1 MSDFD
6 ICRFPLRVE
15 HTWCFSDFHL
25 PDFGALYSNQMAL
38 PTITEQNIKDLLPSV
53 TGAIPSG
60 RGGQK
65 IVFRIELEGQA
76 FALKFALLSDA
87 FQPDIADIDETVL
100 RARRETQIMQECKSP
115 HIVKVG
121 PVDLGTAAI
130 DGQNVLYF
138 SEEFIDGQALSDAI
152 RESGPLTVPSV
163 VKLGQQMCSAID
175 ELWSLGKIHRDIKP
189 SNIMQRS
196 HETNF
201 VLLDAGL
208 AFDVAGE
215 SISAGFLVGTMAYF
229 SPEQFDYTNRRVMDF
244 RSDMFSLGVTL
255 YEAATGQHPFL
266 SPTTSTPH
274 LYTKI
279 TKHNPPSPSSI
290 NPLIPG
296 SLDKV
301 ILRMM
306 GKSPHLRYRRISQLQ
321 EALALI

>member
-1 MSDFD
+1 
-6 ICRFPLRVE
+6 
-15 HTWCFSDFHL
+15 
-25 PDFGALYSNQMAL
+25 MAL
-38 PTITEQNIKDLLPSV
+38 PTITEQNIKDLLPDV
-53 TGAIPSG
+53 TSAALVG

-65 IVFRIELEGQA
+65 IVFRIELNGQV

-87 FQPDIADIDETVL
+87 FQPDVADIDETVL

-115 HIVKVG
+115 YVVKAG
-121 PVDLGTAAI
+121 PIELGTASI

-138 SEEFIDGQALSDAI
+138 SEEFIDGHALTEVI
-152 RESGPLTVPSV
+152 RKGGPLPPASV
-163 VKLGQQMCSAID
+163 VQLGQQMCLAID
-175 ELWSLGKIHRDIKP
+175 ELWALGKIHRDIKP
-189 SNIMQRS
+189 GNIMQRS
-196 HETNF
+196 DGATY
-201 VLLDAGL
+201 VLLDTGL

-255 YEAATGQHPFL
+255 YEAATGQHPFF

-274 LYTKI
+274 LFTKI
-279 TKHNPPSPSSI
+279 TKHNPPPPSSL
-290 NPLIPG
+290 NPEIPA

-321 EALALI
+321 EALALTEEK

>member
-1 MSDFD
+1 M
-6 ICRFPLRVE
+6 
-15 HTWCFSDFHL
+15 T
-25 PDFGALYSNQMAL
+25 L
-38 PTITEQNIKDLLPSV
+38 PTITEQNIIDLLPAV
-53 TGAIPSG
+53 TSAVPAG

-65 IVFRIELEGQA
+65 IVFRIELDGRP
-76 FALKFALLSDA
+76 FALKFALLSGA
-87 FQPDIADIDETVL
+87 FQADIADIDETVL

-115 HIVKVG
+115 YMVKAG
-121 PVDLGTAAI
+121 PVELGTASIA
-130 DGQNVLYF
+130 GQNVLYF
-138 SEEFIDGQALSDAI
+138 SEEFINGRSLSEVIGQNGALPTA
-152 RESGPLTVPSV
+152 SV
-163 VKLGQQMCSAID
+163 VQLGRQMCSAID

-189 SNIMQRS
+189 GNIMQRADGTT
-196 HETNF
+196 H

-244 RSDMFSLGVTL
+244 RSDIFSLGVTL
-255 YEAATGQHPFL
+255 YEAATGQHPFF

-274 LYTKI
+274 LFTKI
-279 TKHNPPSPSSI
+279 TKHNPPAPSSI
-290 NPLIPG
+290 NPAIPG

-306 GKSPHLRYRRISQLQ
+306 GKSPHLRYRRVSQLQ

>member
-1 MSDFD
+1 
-6 ICRFPLRVE
+6 
-15 HTWCFSDFHL
+15 
-25 PDFGALYSNQMAL
+25 MAL

-53 TGAIPSG
+53 TAAIPAG
-60 RGGQK
+60 HGGQK
-65 IVFRIELEGQA
+65 IVFRIDLGAQS
-76 FALKFALLSDA
+76 FALKFALLSDT

-100 RARRETQIMQECKSP
+100 RARRETQIMQECQSP
-115 HIVKVG
+115 HIVKAG
-121 PVDLGTAAI
+121 PIELGTAQI

-138 SEEFIDGQALSDAI
+138 SEELIDGQALSDVLQQN
-152 RESGPLTVPSV
+152 GPLPSV
-163 VKLGQQMCSAID
+163 SVVQLGQQMCSAID

-189 SNIMQRS
+189 GNIMRRS
-196 HETNF
+196 DGATY

-255 YEAATGQHPFL
+255 YEAATGRHPFF
-266 SPTTSTPH
+266 SPTASTPH
-274 LYTKI
+274 PFTKI
-279 TKHNPPSPSSI
+279 TKHNPPPPSSI
-290 NPLIPG
+290 NQAIPA

-306 GKSPHLRYRRISQLQ
+306 GKFPHLRYRRISQLQ

>member
-1 MSDFD
+1 MYWGCRSLYAICMSLPIINEQD
-6 ICRFPLRVE
+6 IKQL
-15 HTWCFSDFHL
+15 
-25 PDFGALYSNQMAL
+25 L
-38 PTITEQNIKDLLPSV
+38 PTV
-53 TGAIPSG
+53 TSAVPSG

-65 IVFRIELEGQA
+65 IVFRAEIGGQP
-76 FALKFALLSDA
+76 FALKFALLAGA

-100 RARRETQIMQECKSP
+100 RARRETQIMQECNSP

-121 PVDLGTAAI
+121 PIELGTASI
-130 DGQNVLYF
+130 QGQNVIFF
-138 SEEFIDGQALSDAI
+138 SEEFIDGRALSDVI
-152 RESGPLTVPSV
+152 RQSGLLPSESV
-163 VKLGQQMCSAID
+163 VKLGQQVCSAID

-196 HETNF
+196 TGSDY
-201 VLLDAGL
+201 VLLDAGF

-255 YEAATGQHPFL
+255 YEAATGQHPFF

-274 LYTKI
+274 LYTRI
-279 TKHNPPSPSSI
+279 TKHNPIPPSQI
-290 NPLIPG
+290 NPEIPIT
-296 SLDKV
+296 LEKI

-321 EALALI
+321 EALAGI